1 MVLNF
6 VFDLLVIPLLA
17 TLLTML
23 KKNGIKLLTKISKKN
38 FHKGILEKIVL
49 LERPLIII
57 NFRCVLRIL
66 TLQPQSKIL
75 TNLYP
80 LMRKAVICSHK
91 RYCKMQAFFF
101 DEQQIVT
108 QNENITSDI
117 RETMDFDT
125 TSKRLQRSNML
136 DNFS

>member
-75 TNLYP
+75 TNL
-80 LMRKAVICSHK
+80 
-91 RYCKMQAFFF
+91 
-101 DEQQIVT
+101 
-108 QNENITSDI
+108 
-117 RETMDFDT
+117 
-125 TSKRLQRSNML
+125 
-136 DNFS
+136 